1 MQPGKKFCRQYL
13 FSLILFWCLRKITAD
28 ILVNISI
35 IYVSIAA
42 NVTENVTIN
51 CFDETL
57 PTQHD
62 AFFTDLKYQ
71 SFANGSEVITVAR
84 FQPKNSRF
92 TEYDSP
98 LRGRIQFLLNGKV
111 ILKQIALS
119 DGGTY
124 SCEGNAFTL
133 REETQ
138 WNTTVTL
145 YSPPTTEVNM
155 LVETLTAGQDKTDV
169 AECRAI
175 GGKPAAL
182 ASWLSPQNLG
192 YNQTVQ
198 SPERTSSSGEKLM
211 DTIAT
216 LQISPTRFHNKMR
229 FVCNVTHESFQRS
242 VLKAIVLNVTYP
254 PTEPKITIDDSLQ
267 YLTCYADGN
276 PNVTYSWILPENKTA
291 TGPRVK
297 VSKSDDIKGEND
309 VPTYACVVKNPL
321 AMRTTN
327 ITYTSPTPVPR
338 TPGISEEVNDTT
350 PSAKSKQN
358 GDTST
363 IKARAEAESS
373 GRKAGLAV
381 GLIFGSLI
389 LIGALVFLYLKNR
402 NTIAKL
408 LNDKK
413 KNNKEYNV
421 AL

>member
-1 MQPGKKFCRQYL
+1 MQPSKKFCHEYFL
-13 FSLILFWCLRKITAD
+13 SLVFVWCFRSTPVSANIR
-28 ILVNISI
+28 VN
-35 IYVSIAA
+35 VSVIA

-51 CFDETL
+51 CFDQTL

-71 SFANGSEVITVAR
+71 SFANGSKVITVAR

-182 ASWLSPQNLG
+182 VSWLSPQNLG
-192 YNQTVQ
+192 YNQTVR
-198 SPERTSSSGEKLM
+198 SPERTNSSGEKLM

-267 YLTCYADGN
+267 YLTCHAKGN
-276 PNVTYSWILPENKTA
+276 PDVTYSWILPENEEA
-291 TGPRVK
+291 TGSK
-297 VSKSDDIKGEND
+297 IEVSKSDDPERLND
-309 VPTYACVVKNPL
+309 VYVC
-321 AMRTTN
+321 
-327 ITYTSPTPVPR
+327 
-338 TPGISEEVNDTT
+338 
-350 PSAKSKQN
+350 
-358 GDTST
+358 
-363 IKARAEAESS
+363 KAENSIGAESTNTS
-373 GRKAGLAV
+373 LRIAIDNLHSTKANAAKIV
-381 GLIFGSLI
+381 GIIFGALI
-389 LIGALVFLYLKNR
+389 LFGLVCAVAYFLYVGKIRQLFREMIPTKHG
-402 NTIAKL
+402 
-408 LNDKK
+408 DEKK
-413 KNNKEYNV
+413 DSQ
-421 AL
+421 